1 MIELMFAFLILH
13 VTRVCV
19 EPLYALIRVST
30 AKVESDSKLLKMP
43 MKEKREREE
52 EEAED
57 DECDYAFCEI
67 DGVYSG

>member
-30 AKVESDSKLLKMP
+30 AKVELDSNLLKMT

-52 EEAED
+52 EAED
-57 DECDYAFCEI
+57 DECYDYAFLEM
-67 DGVYSG
+67 DGMYSG